1 MYSVLRANHFNEFLP
16 LAMKL
21 RIVMTTPQQHN
32 LYSYKYKFI
41 VLLFSGFLYLNCGLA
56 QMKVVI
62 MGSSTAYG
70 TGASVYDSSWVGR
83 TTAFL
88 NQNTT
93 DGLDT
98 LVYNIAAPA
107 YTTYQEMPNDFTPP
121 PGRPLPDEFYNI
133 TKALSY
139 DPDIVII
146 NLPSNDLS
154 YGYAKSETMS
164 NFRLMYSAVCAS
176 GARCYITTPQPR
188 NDFDD
193 AQRDSLFSLV
203 DSVTNAFGAYAV
215 NFWDCLVTTDGQ
227 HMLKDE
233 LRATGSSIHVNN
245 MGHQL
250 LFGIIRDGYIF
261 SFGGP
266 LPILLTN
273 FQAELRNNA
282 VLVKWHVDQQEA
294 NTNFEVQRSADGRNF
309 ETAFSRFVPESRQS
323 ANYTGTDIHPLP
335 GKSFYRIKVATP
347 ARQFY
352 SGIVSVLNKEVG
364 LDITKLYVA
373 TSSNLMAEI
382 NVQKSQS
389 VSFTIINVAGA
400 VLLQQKEYV
409 QFPSSMVSLRI
420 GNLAGG
426 QYYLRA
432 ETPDRK
438 VIVRGFTK

>member
-1 MYSVLRANHFNEFLP
+1 
-16 LAMKL
+16 MKL
-21 RIVMTTPQQHN
+21 RRIMKTPQPLH
-32 LYSYKYKFI
+32 LYYAKYKFAL
-41 VLLFSGFLYLNCGLA
+41 LLFSGFLFLNSAFG

-88 NQNTT
+88 NQNTS

-107 YTTYQEMPNDFTPP
+107 YTTYQEMPSDFTPP
-121 PGRPLPDEFYNI
+121 PGRPLPDEYYNI

-164 NFRLMYSAVCAS
+164 NFRLMYAAVCAT

-193 AQRDSLFSLV
+193 AQRDSLFSMV
-203 DSVTNAFGAYAV
+203 DSVTSAFGAYAV

-233 LRATGSSIHVNN
+233 LRATGSSIHLNN
-245 MGHQL
+245 TGHQL
-250 LFGIIRDGYIF
+250 LFGIIRGGYIF

-266 LPILLTN
+266 LPVSLTN

-282 VLVKWHVDQQEA
+282 VLVKWHVEQQEP
-294 NTNFEVQRSADGRNF
+294 NTNFEVQRSVDGRNF
-309 ETAFSRFVPESRQS
+309 ETAFSQFVPGFRQS
-323 ANYTGTDIHPLP
+323 ANYTGTDFNPLP
-335 GKSFYRIKVATP
+335 GKSFYRLKITAP

-352 SGIVSVLNKEVG
+352 SGIVSVLNKDSE
-364 LDITKLYVA
+364 LNITKLYVA

-382 NVQKSQS
+382 SVQKSQQ
-389 VSFTIINVAGA
+389 VSFSIINVAGA
-400 VLLQQKEYV
+400 VLLQQKNYV
-409 QFPSSMVSLRI
+409 QFPASMVSLPI

-426 QYYLRA
+426 QYYLRL
-432 ETPDRK
+432 ETADRK
-438 VIVRGFTK
+438 TIVKGFTK